1 MNFNNFETL
10 KIGGYDIQ
18 KLVRVSDGAVIFEKN
33 PQPKP
38 FFEISYSSN
47 EYAVLVLTLR
57 VGYYGE
63 TFEIDWGDGQKQTV
77 SSTEGQIWITNV
89 RHNYQST
96 STPFRIRIPQPVSYF
111 IATAGASGIL
121 GIYDKGNNIDFRY
134 VKSGPDS
141 YDWRMPNLSTLD
153 ISRVTSVP
161 RADYNG
167 FLDDCGLNQIIIP
180 AALESNFRSNA
191 KWNKYSS
198 LFVTK

>member
-1 MNFNNFETL
+1 MNFNNFESL

-18 KLVRVSDGAVIFEKN
+18 KLVRISDGAVIFEKN
-33 PQPKP
+33 LQPKP

-47 EYAVLVLTLR
+47 QYSVLILTLR
-57 VGYYGE
+57 VGYYSE
-63 TFEIDWGDGQKQTV
+63 PFEIDWGDGQKQGITPAQ
-77 SSTEGQIWITNV
+77 GQVWITNV

-96 STPFRIRIPQPVSYF
+96 STPFKIRIPQPVSYF
-111 IATAGASGIL
+111 VATVGAQGIL

-134 VKSGPDS
+134 IKSGPAE
-141 YDWRMPNLSTLD
+141 YEWNMPNLGTLD
-153 ISRVTSVP
+153 ISRVTAVP

-167 FLDDCGLNQIIIP
+167 FLDNCGLSQIIIP
-180 AALESNFRSNA
+180 VVLESDFRSNT